1 MRTTMS
7 IVICAAT
14 LLFSLAFVTGPVLAQ
29 ENIIY
34 PAQGQ
39 SAEQM
44 EKDKLECY
52 SWAKGQTGFDP
63 MEVPKATAPPPQQ
76 QSGGSVAGG
85 AVKGGLGGA
94 ALGAAVGAIAGNAGK
109 GAAIG
114 AASGGLLGGARRH
127 SQASGDRQRQEQW
140 EQEQMANYQRNR
152 DAYNRAYK
160 ACLEGRGYT
169 VQ

>member
-1 MRTTMS
+1 MRTTLCLAAVCFLTAI
-7 IVICAAT
+7 IV
-14 LLFSLAFVTGPVLAQ
+14 GPVLAQ
-29 ENIIY
+29 EQIIY
-34 PAQGQ
+34 PSKGQDAQ
-39 SAEQM
+39 QM
-44 EKDKLECY
+44 EKDKFECY

-85 AVKGGLGGA
+85 AVRGGLGGA

-114 AASGGLLGGARRH
+114 ATSGGLLGGARRH
-127 SQASGDRQRQEQW
+127 SQGSGDKQRQEQW
-140 EQEQMANYQRNR
+140 EREQVANYQRNR
-152 DAYNRAYK
+152 DAYNRANR
-160 ACLEGRGYT
+160 ACLEGRGYS